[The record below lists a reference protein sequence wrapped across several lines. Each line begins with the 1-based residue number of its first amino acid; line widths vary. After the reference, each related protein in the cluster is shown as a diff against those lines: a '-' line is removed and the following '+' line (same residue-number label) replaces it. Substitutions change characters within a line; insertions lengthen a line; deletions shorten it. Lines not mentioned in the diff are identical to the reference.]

1 MTPISA
7 KEPPLSWIAE
17 KGKEKVKIFVKS
29 LITDYIFIGTDLA
42 AKTLVSTLTR
52 KIVILEGRVSWLV
65 LSCPSYWLGLDA
77 ELLRPIFKQLA
88 RPRYQRLLRVRIG
101 NGYTGGVVR
110 WGLGQVFLAPSH
122 CAIDC
127 PIVHLRETFSSEL
140 LIVNNWY
147 WRWKWLNIFGLQE
160 AWIIHIFHVKLP
172 FVYSE
177 KIGNVCCSPYKL
189 VGFHWVHPEI
199 QYA

>member
-1 MTPISA
+1 M
-7 KEPPLSWIAE
+7 
-17 KGKEKVKIFVKS
+17 
-29 LITDYIFIGTDLA
+29 
-42 AKTLVSTLTR
+42 
-52 KIVILEGRVSWLV
+52 
-65 LSCPSYWLGLDA
+65 
-77 ELLRPIFKQLA
+77 
-88 RPRYQRLLRVRIG
+88 
-101 NGYTGGVVR
+101 R
-110 WGLGQVFLAPSH
+110 WGLGQVFLASRH

-189 VGFHWVHPEI
+189 VGFHWVHQETQCVWWRWWWIWWSKDISLMMLVVENKVKKPVACASWLLHFYILSTRSVTYNYICSKTYLYHWLLEMLVQI
-199 QYA
+199 FRCSEHQTNWNLLEQSCP